1 MMSMIE
7 TIGKGDFMPAEF
19 WVALSM
25 LFGTAF
31 VSMLIWIVNRFLVKL
46 DTTIDWLKTT
56 VRRLEDTDRIQAD
69 LLKQHDKDIQDLKRR
84 KR

>member
-7 TIGKGDFMPAEF
+7 AIGRGDYMPAEF

-31 VSMLIWIVNRFLVKL
+31 VSLLIWVVNRFLAKL
-46 DTTIDWLKTT
+46 ETTINWLKQT
-56 VRRLEDTDRIQAD
+56 VTELRETDKIQAE
-69 LLKQHDKDIQDLKRR
+69 LLKQHDEDIKELKRR